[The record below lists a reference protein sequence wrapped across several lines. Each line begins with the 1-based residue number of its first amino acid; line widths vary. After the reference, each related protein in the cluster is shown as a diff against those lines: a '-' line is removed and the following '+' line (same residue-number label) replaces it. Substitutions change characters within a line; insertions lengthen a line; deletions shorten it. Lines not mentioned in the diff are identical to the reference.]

1 MNKKV
6 LDVGQC
12 DIDNWQISQMLV
24 NHFEADVSRAKT
36 HQDALDAMSQGAFD
50 LVLIN
55 RINDVDGSEGMELLR
70 SIKQMPD
77 AENTC
82 VMIVSN
88 FEETQKAAVEVGA
101 TFGFGKADLNEA
113 TTLEKLASVL
123 K

>member
-1 MNKKV
+1 MSKKV

-12 DIDNWQISQMLV
+12 DIDNWQINQMLV

-70 SIKQMPD
+70 TIKQMPN
-77 AENTC
+77 AANTC

-88 FEETQKAAVEVGA
+88 FEETQKAAVEAGA
-101 TFGFGKADLNEA
+101 AYGFGKAHLNETA
-113 TTLEKLASVL
+113 TLKNLASVL
-123 K
+123 A